1 MNVLLLLPSIL
12 LLLLEGVSPNSPPSS
27 AAQHGPGAA
36 SSGNSTSLRSTEQA
50 APRQGVRP
58 IFESM
63 RRGLSGSSNSSGK
76 AEAPNTSSIAGSSY
90 GWSSAYRRSNG
101 GEEVVDD
108 QKEMNKDLKKL
119 IQVVFETDLSSVAL
133 LKYVKPA
140 SKHLTTDMCYLL
152 RRWRR
157 GMWRPGRSS
166 GAS

>member
-12 LLLLEGVSPNSPPSS
+12 LMLLEGVSPSSPPSS

-36 SSGNSTSLRSTEQA
+36 SAHESNSTSLRSTEQA

-76 AEAPNTSSIAGSSY
+76 TEAPNTSSIAGSSY

-119 IQVVFETDLSSVAL
+119 IQVVFETYCSIVSFICSIVE
-133 LKYVKPA
+133 VCQTCQQA
-140 SKHLTTDMCYLL
+140 SYN
-152 RRWRR
+152 
-157 GMWRPGRSS
+157 
-166 GAS
+166 